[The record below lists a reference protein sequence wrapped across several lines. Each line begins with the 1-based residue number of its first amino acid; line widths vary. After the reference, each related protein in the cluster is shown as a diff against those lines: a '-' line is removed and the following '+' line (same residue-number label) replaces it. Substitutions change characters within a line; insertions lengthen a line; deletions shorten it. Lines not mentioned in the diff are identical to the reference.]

1 MNNPRV
7 GTAVLIF
14 KGGKILLGKR
24 KGSHGADTWAPPGGH
39 LEFGES
45 FEACA
50 IREVTEETGVTLF
63 APEFLAVTND
73 IFAEEKK
80 HYVTIFMIAQCP
92 EEQTVKNIE
101 PEKTESWEWF
111 DTNKLP
117 EKLFLP
123 MQNLLEGEGVE
134 ILADVTAASREL
146 H

>member
-7 GTAVLIF
+7 GTGVLIF

-24 KGSHGADTWAPPGGH
+24 KGSHGAESWAPPGGH

-50 IREVTEETGVTLF
+50 IREVKEETGLTLT

-73 IFAEEKK
+73 IFKEDNK

-92 EEQTVKNIE
+92 EDQTVKNLE

-117 EKLFLP
+117 EQLFLP
-123 MQNLLEGEGVE
+123 LQNMLEGEGEDV
-134 ILADVTAASREL
+134 LAEVTAASREL